1 MAGLKGYVHVRDD
14 RGENHVFGPGDEV
27 PDWAAK
33 LITNAKAWEDEPTA
47 SNPATAEPPAPKDKK
62 APKAGK
68 SAAKAPTEPQAD
80 GAPAASGEPPR
91 VGAGSG
97 TEAWSDYAASLK
109 LTVPEDA
116 KRADIIQLVDDAK
129 AANPALGSDAAG
141 TPGSVTGSQG
151 S

>member
-1 MAGLKGYVHVRDD
+1 MAGLKGYVHVRDE
-14 RGENHVFGPGDEV
+14 RGENHVFGPADDV

-33 LITNAKAWEDEPTA
+33 LITNAKAWEDEPAT
-47 SNPATAEPPAPKDKK
+47 SDPATAEKSAPKDKK

-68 SAAKAPTEPQAD
+68 SAAKAPSEPKAE

-97 TEAWSDYAASLK
+97 TDAWSGYAASLK

-129 AANPALGSDAAG
+129 AANPALGSEAASS
-141 TPGSVTGSQG
+141 TGSDTGSQD